1 MSSRGPK
8 TGAVKGSGALLR
20 LFLLVVVVLVAV
32 GCFNVSSTTAYMNM
46 EEGASS
52 YQTLAKHLVMLAGG
66 LLIMAFAA
74 TPFGFSFAKSRTGL
88 LLLALGTLFL
98 LLLVPLAGQEVN
110 GARRWI
116 NLGLFSFQPSELAKI
131 AAILWASEKLTARI
145 LRGKESTLCLGL
157 LQKALGTRPKETWG
171 EVLTNYGAL
180 FLPLLYAGL
189 VLFQPD
195 MGTAVLILMFPVFLY
210 FFAESGETIRR
221 DVTLTGVVATVSL
234 LALAVFE
241 PYRMQRFTAFLY
253 YEQYPE
259 GIGYQTLQSLI
270 AVGSGG
276 LFGQGAGNGLA
287 KFYYLPEQH
296 TDFAFAVWCQEW
308 GFFPAAFVVL
318 LFLALIFVGF
328 RLGAGMRDVRGALI
342 VYGCSLLIG
351 VQGILNMAM
360 VLGCFPVTGVPLPF
374 ISYGGTALWTN
385 LAAVGLIIG
394 AVREN
399 EKKERVREEKLA
411 AEVPRRKLSDVA
423 GGTFHIS

>member
-1 MSSRGPK
+1 MSSYGRE
-8 TGAVKGSGALLR
+8 TGTVKNSTLLLR
-20 LFLLVVVVLVAV
+20 CFFLIVVVLVAI

-52 YQTLAKHLVMLAGG
+52 YQTIAKHFGMLAGG
-66 LLIMAFAA
+66 LFIMAFVA
-74 TPFGFSFAKSRTGL
+74 TPFGFSFVKSRAGL
-88 LLLALGTLFL
+88 WLLGAGTLFL

-116 NLGLFSFQPSELAKI
+116 NLGAFSFQPSELAKI
-131 AAILWASEKLTARI
+131 AAILWASEQLTSRI
-145 LRGKESTLCLGL
+145 LSGKESTLVLGF
-157 LQKALGTRPKETWG
+157 LQKILGTRPEETWG
-171 EVLTNYGAL
+171 EILTNYGPL
-180 FLPLLYAGL
+180 FLPLIYAAF

-210 FFAESGETIRR
+210 FFSETPQTIRR
-221 DVTLTGVVATVSL
+221 DVILTGVVALVL
-234 LALAVFE
+234 LLLLAVFE

-253 YEQYPE
+253 YEQHPE
-259 GIGYQTLQSLI
+259 DIGYQTLQSLI

-276 LFGQGAGNGLA
+276 LFGQGAGNGFG

-296 TDFAFAVWCQEW
+296 TDFAFAIWCQEW
-308 GFFPAAFVVL
+308 GFFPAAIVVL
-318 LFLALIFVGF
+318 LFLALLFVGF
-328 RLGAGMRDVRGALI
+328 KLGARMREIRGALI

-351 VQGILNMAM
+351 VQGILNIAM

-374 ISYGGTALWTN
+374 ISYGGTALWMN

-399 EKKERVREEKLA
+399 DKKEQTREETA
-411 AEVPRRKLSDVA
+411 DDWQPRRKLSDVA
-423 GGTFHIS
+423 GGTFHVS

>member
-1 MSSRGPK
+1 MSSRGRE
-8 TGAVKGSGALLR
+8 TGTVKKSGGLLR
-20 LFLLVVVVLVAV
+20 WFLLLVVVLVAI

-52 YQTLAKHLVMLAGG
+52 YQTLAKHMGMLVGG
-66 LLIMAFAA
+66 ILLMAFVA
-74 TPFGFSFAKSRTGL
+74 TPFGYSFAKSRTGL
-88 LLLALGTLFL
+88 LLLTVGTLFL

-116 NLGLFSFQPSELAKI
+116 NLGFFSFQPSELAKV
-131 AAILWASEKLTARI
+131 AAILWASQKLASRI
-145 LRGKESTLCLGL
+145 LRGQESTLVLGV
-157 LQKALGTRPKETWG
+157 LQKMLGMKPEETWG
-171 EVLTNYGAL
+171 DVLTNYGAL
-180 FLPLLYAGL
+180 FLPLVYAGF

-210 FFAESGETIRR
+210 FFSETSETILR
-221 DVTLTGVVATVSL
+221 DVILTIGVATVL
-234 LALAVFE
+234 LLVLAVLE

-276 LFGQGAGNGLA
+276 LFGQGAGNGFA

-296 TDFAFAVWCQEW
+296 TDFAFAIWCQEW

-318 LFLALIFVGF
+318 LFLALLFVGF
-328 RLGAGMRDVRGALI
+328 KMGARIRDVRGALI

-385 LAAVGLIIG
+385 LSAVGLIIG

-399 EKKERVREEKLA
+399 EKKERMREEMFA
-411 AEVPRRKLSDVA
+411 FGESRRKLSDLA

>member
-1 MSSRGPK
+1 MSSRGQK
-8 TGAVKGSGALLR
+8 AGAVKKSAGLLR
-20 LFLLVVVVLVAV
+20 WFLLIVVVLLAI

-52 YQTLAKHLVMLAGG
+52 YQTLAKHMGMLVGG
-66 LLIMAFAA
+66 LFIMAFVA

-88 LLLALGTLFL
+88 LLLSLGTLFL

-116 NLGLFSFQPSELAKI
+116 NLGFFSFQPSELAKI
-131 AAILWASEKLTARI
+131 AAILWASQKLASRI
-145 LRGKESTLCLGL
+145 LSGKESTLVLGAM
-157 LQKALGTRPKETWG
+157 QKALGMKPEETWG
-171 EVLTNYGAL
+171 EILTNYGAL
-180 FLPLLYAGL
+180 FLPLVYAGF

-210 FFAESGETIRR
+210 FFSETQETIRR
-221 DVTLTGVVATVSL
+221 DVVLTVGVATVSL

-328 RLGAGMRDVRGALI
+328 KLGARMRDVRGALI

-374 ISYGGTALWTN
+374 ISYGGTALWIN
-385 LAAVGLIIG
+385 LAAVGLIVG

-399 EKKERVREEKLA
+399 EKKMQAREETLA
-411 AEVPRRKLSDVA
+411 SEAPRRKLSDVA

>member
-1 MSSRGPK
+1 MSSRGQK
-8 TGAVKGSGALLR
+8 AGAVKKSAGLLR
-20 LFLLVVVVLVAV
+20 WFLLIVVVLVAI

-52 YQTLAKHLVMLAGG
+52 YQTLAKHIGMLVGG
-66 LLIMAFAA
+66 IFIMAFVA

-88 LLLALGTLFL
+88 LLLTLGTLFL
-98 LLLVPLAGQEVN
+98 LLLVPLAGQSVN

-116 NLGLFSFQPSELAKI
+116 NLGFFSFQPSELAKI
-131 AAILWASEKLTARI
+131 AAILWASQKLTSRI
-145 LRGKESTLCLGL
+145 LGGKESTLVFGA
-157 LQKALGTRPKETWG
+157 LQKALGMNPEGTWID
-171 EVLTNYGAL
+171 VLTNYGAL
-180 FLPLLYAGL
+180 LFPLVYAGF
-189 VLFQPD
+189 VFFQPD
-195 MGTAVLILMFPVFLY
+195 MGTAVLILMFPVLLY
-210 FFAESGETIRR
+210 FFLETQETIRR
-221 DVTLTGVVATVSL
+221 DVVLTSSVATVSL
-234 LALAVFE
+234 LVLAVFE
-241 PYRMQRFTAFLY
+241 PYRIERFTAFLF
-253 YEQYPE
+253 YEEHPE
-259 GIGYQTLQSLI
+259 DIGYQTLQSLI

-276 LFGQGAGNGLA
+276 LLGQGAGNGLA

-308 GFFPAAFVVL
+308 GFFAAAFVVF
-318 LFLALIFVGF
+318 LFWSLISVGF
-328 RLGAGMRDVRGALI
+328 KLGARMRDVRSALI
-342 VYGCSLLIG
+342 VYGCSLLLG

-399 EKKERVREEKLA
+399 EKKMQAREERSA
-411 AEVPRRKLSDVA
+411 VGVPRRKLSDVA